1 MTLALVA
8 TGGTIASADGDRLT
22 GADIRATVPGVTAR
36 VVEFGTFPSSR
47 FTRRRMAD
55 LCREVRALDGDPDVD
70 GVVVTQGTDT
80 LAEVAY
86 FLELTYGGSTPIV
99 VTGAMRTPDDAG
111 PDGPANVRA
120 AAAVARD
127 DGARDAGVLVAFA
140 DRVFAAR
147 EVRKAHTQRVDAFRA
162 PEFGPLAAVDAD
174 GVAWRRDPPARERYD
189 PDLDALPGDVRVVTA
204 GVATAAAGVEAAVD
218 ADGVVV
224 AALGAGNVPPA
235 VTEGVRAVREAGVP
249 VVVAPRSAEGRLSA
263 ATLSAGDPSL
273 AALGCLRSERS
284 PPKARVKLLV
294 ALAAG
299 DGAVGRAFAPAG
311 ASGERGDGAV
321 K

>member
-8 TGGTIASADGDRLT
+8 TGGTIASAEGDRLT
-22 GADIRATVPGVTAR
+22 GAELRAAVPGLAAH
-36 VVEFGTFPSSR
+36 VVEFGAFPSSR
-47 FTRRRMAD
+47 FTRRRMAG
-55 LCREVRALDGDPDVD
+55 LLRELRALDDDPDVD
-70 GVVVTQGTDT
+70 SVVVTQGTDT

-86 FLELTYGGSTPIV
+86 FLDLCYAGATPAV

-127 DGARDAGVLVAFA
+127 AGARDAGVLVAFA
-140 DRVFAAR
+140 DRVLAAR
-147 EVRKAHTQRVDAFRA
+147 GARKVHTQRVDAFRS

-174 GVAWRRDPPARERYD
+174 GVAWRRDPPERERYD
-189 PDLDALPGDVRVVTA
+189 PDLDALPGDVRVVGA
-204 GVATAAAGVEAAVD
+204 GVASSGAGVEAAAD
-218 ADGVVV
+218 ADGLVV

-235 VTEGVRAVREAGVP
+235 VAEAVRIVREAEVP
-249 VVVAPRSAEGRLSA
+249 VVVAPHPAEGRLST

-284 PPKARVKLLV
+284 PAKARVKLLV
-294 ALAAG
+294 ALADG
-299 DGAVGRAFAPAG
+299 DRTLGRAFAPAG
-311 ASGERGDGAV
+311 GTEGRDDGAV